1 MRCQCLCTGLVR
13 GNQRYVKFLLALL
26 AILTGFSVADG
37 VRIAEPAI
45 AEVDDGLRGAWT
57 SDETRPN
64 IAITA
69 VFMAATILPLVLACV
84 PAMRWTSKPALRTVA
99 STVHRSD
106 RLLQ

>member
-1 MRCQCLCTGLVR
+1 M
-13 GNQRYVKFLLALL
+13 KFLLALL

-45 AEVDDGLRGAWT
+45 AEVDDGLRGVWT
-57 SDETRPN
+57 GDETRSN
-64 IAITA
+64 IAIAA
-69 VFMAATILPLVLACV
+69 VFMVATILPLGLARV
-84 PAMRWTSKPALRTVA
+84 PALHWTSKPACRLAA